1 MFEIF
6 LYIIIKFLYA
16 VYTNMNFYHP
26 SSLYLIS
33 LAQAHL
39 PHHDKQFCT
48 RKRRICFGHL
58 GVITLSEGQDP
69 GSDKISIL
77 VAVSIENRFNVKNDN
92 KHFASQI
99 L

>member
-1 MFEIF
+1 MCAKE
-6 LYIIIKFLYA
+6 
-16 VYTNMNFYHP
+16 
-26 SSLYLIS
+26 
-33 LAQAHL
+33 
-39 PHHDKQFCT
+39 
-48 RKRRICFGHL
+48 RRICFGHL

-99 L
+99 LWVKTCKKSFYLSSIKPVANNHLSLTDY

>member
-6 LYIIIKFLYA
+6 LKIIIKFLDA

-58 GVITLSEGQDP
+58 RVGVITLSEGQDP
-69 GSDKISIL
+69 GFDKILNFSC
-77 VAVSIENRFNVKNDN
+77 V
-92 KHFASQI
+92 
-99 L
+99 